1 MAKNKLVR
9 LLNDPTKGMNETY
22 TNSNGILAHMFRRML
37 HDLNVSPMRWGSLM
51 YDFITDPRNGVP
63 DNKKDQTSYRGNF
76 VKEFERRQM
85 TWKVFCKAM
94 RFLQL
99 PRIELVIRAHHRN
112 GKVTEHA
119 TFVNF
124 GVAGGPDDDR
134 EDDNDPREAPEPAS
148 SPFDEEQGLD
158 EAADRLHR
166 EANGLKKNEQ

>member
-1 MAKNKLVR
+1 MAKSKLIR
-9 LLNDPTKGMNETY
+9 LLNDPEKGMHETY
-22 TNSNGILAHMFRRML
+22 GTNGILAHLFRRML
-37 HDLNVSPMRWGSLM
+37 RDLNVSPMRWGNLM

-99 PRIELVIRAHHRN
+99 MRIELVIRAHHKGGR
-112 GKVTEHA
+112 VTEHS

-124 GVAGGPDDDR
+124 GAVDR
-134 EDDNDPREAPEPAS
+134 EDEQEPSAELDGSPHDGDDEFDEPAS
-148 SPFDEEQGLD
+148 VTEPAQHDLF
-158 EAADRLHR
+158 EASD
-166 EANGLKKNEQ
+166 